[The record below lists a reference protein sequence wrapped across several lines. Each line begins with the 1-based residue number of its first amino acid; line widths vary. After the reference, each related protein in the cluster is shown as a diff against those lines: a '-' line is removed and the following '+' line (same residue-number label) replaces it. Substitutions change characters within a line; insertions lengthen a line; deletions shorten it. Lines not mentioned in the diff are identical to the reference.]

1 LKRRTD
7 KRLSGRTSEV
17 CRLRKS
23 LFRKGLN
30 MDENNEQEYVKIAI
44 LESIVEA
51 QIIGSI
57 LEEEDI
63 PFMIRSYHDTA
74 YNGLYQFQKGW
85 GELSAPAACQED
97 ILRILDDVRSDS
109 YDTEDDDDF
118 DEEYLD
124 EEAYDDYGEYDD
136 DEDEDETDDF
146 SGDEDRG

>member
-1 LKRRTD
+1 
-7 KRLSGRTSEV
+7 
-17 CRLRKS
+17 
-23 LFRKGLN
+23 
-30 MDENNEQEYVKIAI
+30 MDEHNGQEYVKIAI

-51 QIIGSI
+51 QVIGSV

-74 YNGLYQFQKGW
+74 YNGLFQFQKGW

-118 DEEYLD
+118 DEAYDEEGEYD
-124 EEAYDDYGEYDD
+124 EAYDAYEEYED
-136 DEDEDETDDF
+136 DEDGTDF
-146 SGDEDRG
+146 SGDEDMR